1 MSISFHYFY
10 IIFYIKITLV
20 CSKIESKIYMK
31 CSSKVS
37 WDYISRKTGG
47 TRFFFLF
54 FSFVRDISV
63 AFLRGI
69 QNLSVN
75 TSFSLQSYCLHLMFL
90 RFSVES
96 HHSLLKAQLV
106 SRVGGNVRGKGR
118 RAEHVIVCWVE
129 VLCWSAI
136 VRALESTLAF
146 FPDTFI
152 SVIKLVA

>member
-1 MSISFHYFY
+1 MAQDSFF
-10 IIFYIKITLV
+10 
-20 CSKIESKIYMK
+20 S
-31 CSSKVS
+31 
-37 WDYISRKTGG
+37 
-47 TRFFFLF
+47 F

-75 TSFSLQSYCLHLMFL
+75 TIFSLQSYCLHLMFL